1 MIRRVLPWL
10 MLAVT
15 SGMVACAEW
24 AGSELG
30 APRLSI
36 VPLISIGSGTVLL
49 DDLDQLHVVVVP
61 ISSLG
66 VPIGAPGAGRAAS
79 RLPGAVVD
87 TTVPVDAA
95 GDATLTVPV
104 TVIGRAQPFQVTLEG
119 IRSSDGVVLYAGVDT
134 VVVSGASATPPVT
147 VPVSYVGPC
156 QIGSGCVVTVAPQD
170 TTLSPGGS
178 VVMRISVDSALIPVT
193 GVPVAL
199 TNLTPGLT
207 LVGPDRSVTALLGA
221 TGGQARV
228 EAAIRGTADT
238 LRLNI
243 APLVAPAAVL
253 VNPGYVTLTSL
264 SPGNTAQ
271 LTATVTDIAGKP
283 LPPSLATWTSRTPA
297 VATVSSTGLVT
308 AGAPGSA
315 IVVATAAPGVADSL
329 VVMVGDAVTPPGN
342 AIALPL
348 IGGRSFGVTKLGQPL
363 AIDVVV
369 DLKAVP
375 IALLGNY
382 DARFTWNAGVL
393 RFDSTQ
399 AGTFASPVVIP
410 DTAAGG
416 ILRFNGADPVGKGG
430 SLTLA
435 RVWFT
440 AIGPGPSGHVL
451 SLTTMTAALTGI
463 DLLPGLLVAPG
474 GVTIGP

>member
-1 MIRRVLPWL
+1 
-10 MLAVT
+10 
-15 SGMVACAEW
+15 
-24 AGSELG
+24 
-30 APRLSI
+30 
-36 VPLISIGSGTVLL
+36 
-49 DDLDQLHVVVVP
+49 
-61 ISSLG
+61 
-66 VPIGAPGAGRAAS
+66 
-79 RLPGAVVD
+79 
-87 TTVPVDAA
+87 
-95 GDATLTVPV
+95 
-104 TVIGRAQPFQVTLEG
+104 
-119 IRSSDGVVLYAGVDT
+119 YAGVDT

-147 VPVSYVGPC
+147 VPVRYVGPC

-199 TNLTPGLT
+199 TNLTPGLI
-207 LVGPDRSVTALLGA
+207 LVGPDGSVTALLDA

-329 VVMVGDAVTPPGN
+329 VVMVGDGVTPPGN
-342 AIALPL
+342 AIGLPL

-375 IALLGNY
+375 IELLGTY

-410 DTAAGG
+410 DTARWHPALQCDRSDREGWVSDAGPRLVHCDRPRA
-416 ILRFNGADPVGKGG
+416 IRSRAIADHHDGSSHGRRSVAWSSGG
-430 SLTLA
+430 TGRRHRRTVARREACYTRNPRTSARSRSAASSRLLAEAAISWVDAPCCSAAAVACSALAACAVA
-435 RVWFT
+435 RVATCSACPCSRAVVSRFACAVART
-440 AIGPGPSGHVL
+440 RAAACSTSSIAVAISARPCAAPSATD
-451 SLTTMTAALTGI
+451 SIPRTFA
-463 DLLPGLLVAPG
+463 
-474 GVTIGP
+474 

>member
-1 MIRRVLPWL
+1 MGAMIRRLLPWL
-10 MLAVT
+10 MLAAT

-30 APRLSI
+30 GPRLSI

-49 DDLDQLHVVVVP
+49 DDLDRLHVVVVP
-61 ISSLG
+61 ISSGG
-66 VPIGAPGAGRAAS
+66 V
-79 RLPGAVVD
+79 LPGAVVD

-104 TVIGRAQPFQVTLEG
+104 MVIGRAQPFQVTVEG
-119 IRSSDGVVLYAGVDT
+119 IRSSDGAVLYAGVDT
-134 VVVSGASATPPVT
+134 VVVSGAAAAPPVT
-147 VPVSYVGPC
+147 VPVSYIGPC
-156 QIGSGCVVTVAPQD
+156 RIGSGCVVTVAPQD
-170 TTLSPGGS
+170 TTLATGGS
-178 VVMRISVDSALIPVT
+178 LVMRIRVDSALIPVP

-199 TNLTPGLT
+199 TNLTPGLI
-207 LVGPDRSVTALLGA
+207 LVAPDRTVTALLSP
-221 TGGQARV
+221 TGGSGRV
-228 EAAIRGTADT
+228 EANIRGAADT
-238 LRLNI
+238 LRLTV
-243 APLVAPAAVL
+243 APLTAPAAVL
-253 VNPGYVTLTSL
+253 VNPGYLTVTTL
-264 SPGNTAQ
+264 SPGNRAQ
-271 LTATVTDIAGKP
+271 LSAVVTDIAGKQ
-283 LPPSLATWTSRTPA
+283 LSPSLATWTSRAPG

-308 AGAPGSA
+308 GVVSGSA
-315 IVVATAAPGVADSL
+315 VMVATAALGVADSL
-329 VVMVGDAVTPPGN
+329 VVLVGDATILPGN
-342 AIALPL
+342 PLVLPVT
-348 IGGRSFGVTKLGQPL
+348 GGRSFDVAKIGQPI

-375 IALLGNY
+375 TELLGSY
-382 DARFTWNAGVL
+382 DARLTWNAGVL

-399 AGTFASPVVIP
+399 AGMFAALAVIP

-416 ILRFNGADPVGKGG
+416 ILRFSATNLVGAAGF
-430 SLTLA
+430 LTLA

-474 GVTIGP
+474 GVTVGP

>member
-30 APRLSI
+30 GPRLSI
-36 VPLISIGSGTVLL
+36 VPLISIGAGTVLL

-61 ISSLG
+61 ISS
-66 VPIGAPGAGRAAS
+66 VGAVTPPPR
-79 RLPGAVVD
+79 AVVD

-95 GDATLTVPV
+95 GDARLSVPV
-104 TVIGRAQPFQVTLEG
+104 VVIGKAQRFEVTLQG
-119 IRSSDGVVLYAGVDT
+119 IRSTDRVVLYAGVDT
-134 VVVSGASATPPVT
+134 VIVSSAGPTPPVT

-170 TTLSPGGS
+170 TTLATGGS
-178 VVMRISVDSALIPVT
+178 FVMRISVDSAQIPVT

-199 TNLTPGLT
+199 TNLTPGLI
-207 LVGPDRSVTALLGA
+207 LVGPGPAVTALLSP
-221 TGGQARV
+221 TGGPARV
-228 EAAIRGTADT
+228 GAAIRGAADT
-238 LRLNI
+238 LRLNV

-253 VNPGYVTLTSL
+253 VNPGYVTLTNL
-264 SPGNTAQ
+264 SPGTTAQ
-271 LTATVTDIAGKP
+271 LTAAVTDIAGKP
-283 LPPSLATWTSRTPA
+283 LPPSLATWTSRAPA
-297 VATVSSTGLVT
+297 VATVSSAGLVT

-329 VVMVGDAVTPPGN
+329 VVMVGDAITPPGN
-342 AIALPL
+342 AIALAL
-348 IGGRSFGVTKLGQPL
+348 IGGRSFGVAKLGQPL

-375 IALLGNY
+375 TQLLGNY

-399 AGTFASPVVIP
+399 TGTFASPVIIP

-416 ILRFNGADPVGKGG
+416 ILRFNGADVVGTSG
-430 SLTLA
+430 SPTLV
-435 RVWFT
+435 RLWYT
-440 AIGPGPSGHVL
+440 ATGPGPSGQVL
-451 SLTTMTAALTGI
+451 SLSTLAAAVTRI

-474 GVTIGP
+474 GVTVGP